1 MQPTHSR
8 CFPQRYSLNPWQHY
22 TNCLHPQSRWYSLP
36 EWYILIRSAV
46 YYYVMFM
53 FEVFPWEFAQV
64 SSLLQRHPLIWCLC
78 GRRPPMMCIRPFR
91 AWILCFICF
100 FTRRFLTLSSEGR
113 CCQILSTF
121 LSLIWDWKL
130 EDFSRKKI
138 LKIRAGGSLCAWSH
152 MYVNVCMCTFPQVSR
167 G

>member
-8 CFPQRYSLNPWQHY
+8 CFPQHYSLNPWQHY
-22 TNCLHPQSRWYSLP
+22 TNCLHPQSRWHSLP
-36 EWYILIRSAV
+36 CLCLRPS
-46 YYYVMFM
+46 
-53 FEVFPWEFAQV
+53 PWEFAQV

-78 GRRPPMMCIRPFR
+78 GRRPPMMYIRPFR